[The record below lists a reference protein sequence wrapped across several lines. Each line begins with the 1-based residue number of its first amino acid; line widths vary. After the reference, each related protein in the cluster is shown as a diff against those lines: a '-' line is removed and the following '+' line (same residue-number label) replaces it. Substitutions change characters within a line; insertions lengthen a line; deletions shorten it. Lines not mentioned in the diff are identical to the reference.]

1 MADGGT
7 HVRRAATP
15 GGPAAAVAVATALL
29 AVAAV
34 LLSLLVTTG
43 DPDPAAVRGPDRG
56 SDRAAA
62 EPPPGAVRNAV
73 VFLVD
78 DMSDFSC
85 SQTKAFLPDSSRWWR
100 RGTCYENAS
109 TATPVCC
116 PARAQ
121 LLTGQLPHNNE
132 VRTQYDARLIRG
144 GDTVQ
149 ADLTAAG
156 LRTYGVGK
164 FLNGLKASDYRRP
177 AVPDGIDT
185 GFEDFDFWNSYRY
198 APGSFLMYDDEGTP
212 YTPQTGLTTTETNGA
227 LVADA
232 LDDHLASG
240 ERFFVYDAFFAP
252 HKQTTGSGPGAL
264 PEPGRANRRAPV
276 PPFRYAPEADTRDK
290 LPLFARPRHTR
301 AYYQRLYTARVRALH
316 DVDDEMAAVFRRLE
330 EAGAIDDTVVLFTS
344 DNGYTDR
351 GQVNW
356 EGKAIPYPASTDVPM
371 LAWYPGSAPRVD
383 RRPVGLVDVAATL
396 YDVLGV
402 EPAHRLDGYSLRGRH
417 VRRDRYS
424 EFTTER
430 DAAALAESGRVT
442 GRVPSWRMLERGRW
456 SYVEWRRRDG
466 RLLRRELYADPQ
478 MLRNVLWRGHRGP
491 RPRPAFVASL
501 HRQLARYTRC
511 AGTVGSGV
519 RNPCP

>member
-7 HVRRAATP
+7 HVRHAATP
-15 GGPAAAVAVATALL
+15 RWPTVVVAAATALL

-34 LLSLLVTTG
+34 VLTLLVTTG
-43 DPDPAAVRGPDRG
+43 GPDPAADPDADG
-56 SDRAAA
+56 GRATAA

-85 SQTKAFLPDSSRWWR
+85 ARTKAFLPDSSRWWR

-121 LLTGQLPHNNE
+121 LLTGQLPHNND
-132 VRTQYDARLIRG
+132 VLTQYDAGSIRG

-164 FLNGLKASDYRRP
+164 FLNGLKASEYRRP

-198 APGSFLMYDDEGTP
+198 APGSFLRYDDEGAP
-212 YTPQTGLTTTETNGA
+212 YTPTDGLTTTETNGA

-252 HKQTTGSGPGAL
+252 HKQTTGAGPGAL
-264 PEPGRANRRAPV
+264 PEAGRANRRAPV
-276 PPFRYAPEADTRDK
+276 PPFRYAPEVDARDK
-290 LPLFARPRHTR
+290 LSLFARPRHGR
-301 AYYQRLYTARVRALH
+301 AYYERLYTARVRALY
-316 DVDDEMAAVFRRLE
+316 DVDDEMAAVFRQLE
-330 EAGAIDDTVVLFTS
+330 EAGALDDTVVLFTS

-351 GQVNW
+351 GQANW
-356 EGKAIPYPASTDVPM
+356 DGKAIPNPASTDVPM
-371 LAWYPGSAPRVD
+371 LAWYPDRPPRVD
-383 RRPVGLVDVAATL
+383 RRPVGLVDVAPTL
-396 YDVLGV
+396 YDALGV
-402 EPAHRLDGYSLRGRH
+402 EPAHRLDGYSLRSRH
-417 VRRDRYS
+417 VRRVRYS

-430 DAAALAESGRVT
+430 DAIALNESGRVT

-456 SYVEWRRRDG
+456 SYVEWRRRDD

-478 MLRNVLWRGHRGP
+478 MLRNVLWRGYRGSHEP
-491 RPRPAFVASL
+491 RPGLVASL
-501 HRQLARYTRC
+501 HRQLARSSRC
-511 AGTVGSGV
+511 SGTVDDGV